1 MKKTLLLSLL
11 LLISLMV
18 QAQNEITIDGKVAN
32 VKDGLVVSL
41 FRTDGRVG
49 STIAQDTIE
58 NGRFHFKVKPEK
70 ELDKLSLFVHSTDF
84 PSMSREVYA
93 SPNAHIQVN
102 GKDNLIYTWE
112 VKSNVKEQKESDR
125 YLYAAKDLWIEYQR
139 IMAEVSGCWG
149 VVDSSTATA
158 EEKSVAKSKIKE
170 LHAKT
175 IEMTLKIHE
184 KEIDMLKR
192 MPVTVIW
199 LNKMYDIS
207 MDFRY
212 IENFPFTKEVKT
224 LYTRMS
230 EEQKQSSL
238 GQLITANLFPLK
250 VVKIGEDMADGDLYD
265 LEGNLHHLSELKGK
279 YLLLDFWSSGCG
291 PCIMALPE
299 MGELQQKYADKLT
312 IVSLSSDTEKT
323 WKAASARHK
332 MTWKNWS
339 DKKQTGGLYAQYGVR
354 GIPHYVLISPE
365 GKMVDTWSGYGKGSL
380 LQKIRPYMHP
390 KPAMSMEKKEGVLL
404 VNYPDYQAN
413 KTNGVLEIKQVECNS
428 NVTVLRFK
436 AYYTPNYWI
445 RIAKEA
451 FLSTS
456 DGKQYKVLKTDGI
469 TLGKEF
475 FMPESGEAEFS
486 LTFEPLPKDTQS
498 FNFQEGVG
506 ENVWA
511 ITGIKLVK

>member
-1 MKKTLLLSLL
+1 MKNTLLTSLFL
-11 LLISLMV
+11 LVGLAM
-18 QAQNEITIDGKVAN
+18 QAQDEIIIDGKVTN
-32 VKDGLVVSL
+32 VKDGLIVSL
-41 FRTDGRVG
+41 FRRDGRVG
-49 STIAQDTIE
+49 STIATDTIE
-58 NGRFHFKVKPEK
+58 NGKFYFNVKPEK

-93 SPNAHIQVN
+93 TPNAYIQVN

-112 VKSNVKEQKESDR
+112 VESNVKEQKESDR

-149 VVDSSTATA
+149 VVDSSTTTA
-158 EEKSVAKSKIKE
+158 EEKSIAKSRIKE
-170 LHAKT
+170 LHSQT

-192 MPVTVIW
+192 MPVTIIW
-199 LNKMYDIS
+199 LNKMYEIS
-207 MDFRY
+207 MNFRY
-212 IENFPFTKEVKT
+212 IENFPSTEEVRA

-291 PCIMALPE
+291 PCIMAIPE
-299 MGELQQKYADKLT
+299 MGELQQKYVDKLT

-332 MTWKNWS
+332 MIWKNWS

-380 LQKIRPYMHP
+380 LQKLRPYMYP
-390 KPAMSMEKKEGVLL
+390 KPVMTMEKKEGVLL

-413 KTNGVLEIKQVECNS
+413 NTNGILEIKQVECNL
-428 NVTVLRFK
+428 NVTTLHFK
-436 AYYTPNYWI
+436 AYYTPNNWI
-445 RIAKEA
+445 RIAEEA
-451 FLSTS
+451 FLTTS
-456 DGKQYKVLKTDGI
+456 DGKQYKVLKADGI

-486 LTFEPLPKDTQS
+486 LTFEVLPKDAQT
-498 FNFQEGVG
+498 FTFQEGNG

-511 ITGIKLVK
+511 ITDIKMVK

>member
-1 MKKTLLLSLL
+1 MKNTLLTSLFL
-11 LLISLMV
+11 LVGLAM
-18 QAQNEITIDGKVAN
+18 QAQDEIIIDGKVTN
-32 VKDGLVVSL
+32 VKDGLIVSL
-41 FRTDGRVG
+41 FRRDGRVG
-49 STIAQDTIE
+49 STIATDTIE
-58 NGRFHFKVKPEK
+58 NGKFYFNVKPEK

-93 SPNAHIQVN
+93 TPNAYIQVN

-112 VKSNVKEQKESDR
+112 VESNVKEQKESDR

-149 VVDSSTATA
+149 VVDSSTTTA
-158 EEKSVAKSKIKE
+158 EEKSIAKSRIKE
-170 LHAKT
+170 LHSQT

-184 KEIDMLKR
+184 KEIDMLKK
-192 MPVTVIW
+192 MPVTIIW
-199 LNKMYDIS
+199 LNKMYEIS
-207 MDFRY
+207 MNFRY
-212 IENFPFTKEVKT
+212 IENFPSTEEVRA

-291 PCIMALPE
+291 PCIMAIPE
-299 MGELQQKYADKLT
+299 MGELQQKYVDKLT

-332 MTWKNWS
+332 MIWKNWS

-380 LQKIRPYMHP
+380 LQKLRPYMYP
-390 KPAMSMEKKEGVLL
+390 KPVMTMEKKEGMLL

-413 KTNGVLEIKQVECNS
+413 NTNGVLEIKQVECNL
-428 NVTVLRFK
+428 NVTTLHFK
-436 AYYTPNYWI
+436 AYYTPNNWI
-445 RIAKEA
+445 RIAEEA
-451 FLSTS
+451 FLTTS
-456 DGKQYKVLKTDGI
+456 DGKQYKVLKADGI

-475 FMPESGEAEFS
+475 FMPESGETEFS
-486 LTFEPLPKDTQS
+486 LTFEALPKDAQT
-498 FNFQEGVG
+498 FTFQEGNG

-511 ITGIKLVK
+511 ITDIKMVK

>member
-1 MKKTLLLSLL
+1 MKNTLLTSLFL
-11 LLISLMV
+11 LVGLAM
-18 QAQNEITIDGKVAN
+18 QAQDEIIIDGKVTN
-32 VKDGLVVSL
+32 VKDGLIVSL
-41 FRTDGRVG
+41 FRRDGRVG
-49 STIAQDTIE
+49 STIAPDTKE
-58 NGRFHFKVKPEK
+58 NGKFYFNVKPEK

-93 SPNAHIQVN
+93 TPNAYIQVN

-112 VKSNVKEQKESDR
+112 VESNVKEQKESDR

-139 IMAEVSGCWG
+139 IMAEVNGCWG
-149 VVDSSTATA
+149 VVDSSTTTA
-158 EEKSVAKSKIKE
+158 EEKSIAKSRIKE
-170 LHAKT
+170 LHSQT

-192 MPVTVIW
+192 MPVTIIW
-199 LNKMYDIS
+199 LNKMYEIS
-207 MDFRY
+207 MNFRY
-212 IENFPFTKEVKT
+212 IENFPSTEEVRA

-291 PCIMALPE
+291 PCIMAIPE
-299 MGELQQKYADKLT
+299 MGELQQKYVDKLT

-332 MTWKNWS
+332 MIWKNWS

-390 KPAMSMEKKEGVLL
+390 KPAMSMEKKDGALL

-413 KTNGVLEIKQVECNS
+413 NTNGVLEIKQVECNL
-428 NVTVLRFK
+428 NVTTLHFK
-436 AYYTPNYWI
+436 AYYTPNNWI
-445 RIAKEA
+445 RIAEEA
-451 FLSTS
+451 FLTTS
-456 DGKQYKVLKTDGI
+456 DGKQYKVLKADGI

-475 FMPESGEAEFS
+475 FMPESGETEFS
-486 LTFEPLPKDTQS
+486 LTFEALPKDADIHS
-498 FNFQEGVG
+498 LSRK
-506 ENVWA
+506 A
-511 ITGIKLVK
+511 MVKMFGRLLISRW

>member
-1 MKKTLLLSLL
+1 MKNTLLTSLFL
-11 LLISLMV
+11 LVGLAM
-18 QAQNEITIDGKVAN
+18 QAQDEIIIDGKVTN
-32 VKDGLVVSL
+32 VKDGLIVSL
-41 FRTDGRVG
+41 FRRDGRVG
-49 STIAQDTIE
+49 STIATDTIE
-58 NGRFHFKVKPEK
+58 NGKFYFNVKPEK

-93 SPNAHIQVN
+93 TPNAYIQVN

-112 VKSNVKEQKESDR
+112 VESNVKEQKESDR

-149 VVDSSTATA
+149 VVDSSTTTA
-158 EEKSVAKSKIKE
+158 EEKSIAKSRIKE
-170 LHAKT
+170 LHSQT

-192 MPVTVIW
+192 MPVTIIW
-199 LNKMYDIS
+199 LNKMYEIS
-207 MDFRY
+207 MNFRY
-212 IENFPFTKEVKT
+212 IENFPSTEEVRA

-291 PCIMALPE
+291 PCIMAIPE
-299 MGELQQKYADKLT
+299 MGELQQKYVDKLT

-332 MTWKNWS
+332 MIWKNWS

-380 LQKIRPYMHP
+380 LQKLRPYMYP
-390 KPAMSMEKKEGVLL
+390 KPVMTMEKKEGVLL

-413 KTNGVLEIKQVECNS
+413 NTNGILEIKQVECNL
-428 NVTVLRFK
+428 NVTTLHFK
-436 AYYTPNYWI
+436 AYYTPNNWI
-445 RIAKEA
+445 RIAEEA

-456 DGKQYKVLKTDGI
+456 DGKQYKVLKADGI

-486 LTFEPLPKDTQS
+486 LTFEVLPKDAQT
-498 FNFQEGVG
+498 FTFQEGNG

-511 ITGIKLVK
+511 ITDIKMVK

>member
-102 GKDNLIYTWE
+102 GKENLIYTWE

-212 IENFPFTKEVKT
+212 IENFPFTKEVKA

-250 VVKIGEDMADGDLYD
+250 VVEIGEDMADGDLYD
-265 LEGNLHHLSELKGK
+265 LEDNLHHLTELKGK

-291 PCIMALPE
+291 PCIMAIPE
-299 MGELQQKYADKLT
+299 MGELQEKYADKLT
-312 IVSLSSDTEKT
+312 VVSLSSDAEKT

-339 DKKQTGGLYAQYGVR
+339 DKKQTAGLYLKYGVN

-365 GKMVDTWSGYGKGSL
+365 GKVVDSWSGYGKGSL
-380 LQKIRPYMHP
+380 LRKLRPYMHP
-390 KPAMSMEKKEGVLL
+390 KPAMSMEKKEGALL
-404 VNYPDYQAN
+404 VNYPDYQTN
-413 KTNGVLEIKQVECNS
+413 KTNGVLEIKQVEC
-428 NVTVLRFK
+428 TPKATILRFK
-436 AYYTPNYWI
+436 AYYTPN
-445 RIAKEA
+445 
-451 FLSTS
+451 
-456 DGKQYKVLKTDGI
+456 
-469 TLGKEF
+469 
-475 FMPESGEAEFS
+475 
-486 LTFEPLPKDTQS
+486 
-498 FNFQEGVG
+498 
-506 ENVWA
+506 
-511 ITGIKLVK
+511 

>member
-1 MKKTLLLSLL
+1 MKNTLLTSLFL
-11 LLISLMV
+11 LVGLAM
-18 QAQNEITIDGKVAN
+18 QAQDEIIIDGKVTN
-32 VKDGLVVSL
+32 VKDGLIVSL
-41 FRTDGRVG
+41 FRRDGRVG
-49 STIAQDTIE
+49 STIATDTIE
-58 NGRFHFKVKPEK
+58 NGKFYFNVKPEK

-93 SPNAHIQVN
+93 TPNAYIQVN

-112 VKSNVKEQKESDR
+112 VESNVKEQKESDR

-149 VVDSSTATA
+149 VVDSSTTTA
-158 EEKSVAKSKIKE
+158 EEKSIAKSRIKE
-170 LHAKT
+170 LHSQT

-192 MPVTVIW
+192 MPVTIIW
-199 LNKMYDIS
+199 LNKMYEIS
-207 MDFRY
+207 MNFRY
-212 IENFPFTKEVKT
+212 IENFPSTEEVRA

-291 PCIMALPE
+291 PCIMAIPE
-299 MGELQQKYADKLT
+299 MGELQEKYVDKLT

-332 MTWKNWS
+332 MIWKNWS

-380 LQKIRPYMHP
+380 LQKLRPYMYP
-390 KPAMSMEKKEGVLL
+390 KPVMTMEKKEGVLL

-413 KTNGVLEIKQVECNS
+413 NTNGILEIKQVECNL
-428 NVTVLRFK
+428 NVTTLHFK
-436 AYYTPNYWI
+436 AYYTPNNWI
-445 RIAKEA
+445 RIAEEA

-456 DGKQYKVLKTDGI
+456 DGKQYKMLKADGI

-486 LTFEPLPKDTQS
+486 LTFEALPKDAQT
-498 FNFQEGVG
+498 FTFQEGNG

-511 ITGIKLVK
+511 ITDIKMVK

>member
-1 MKKTLLLSLL
+1 MKNTLLTSLFL
-11 LLISLMV
+11 LVGLAM
-18 QAQNEITIDGKVAN
+18 QAQDEIIIDGKVTN
-32 VKDGLVVSL
+32 VKDGLIVSL
-41 FRTDGRVG
+41 FRRDGRVG
-49 STIAQDTIE
+49 STIATDTIE
-58 NGRFHFKVKPEK
+58 NGKFYFNVKPEK

-93 SPNAHIQVN
+93 TPNAYIQVN

-112 VKSNVKEQKESDR
+112 VESNVKEQKESDR

-149 VVDSSTATA
+149 VVDSSTTTA
-158 EEKSVAKSKIKE
+158 EEKSIAKSRIKE
-170 LHAKT
+170 LHSQT

-192 MPVTVIW
+192 MPVTIIW
-199 LNKMYDIS
+199 LNKMYEIS
-207 MDFRY
+207 MNFRY
-212 IENFPFTKEVKT
+212 IENFPSTEEVRA

-291 PCIMALPE
+291 PCIMAIPE
-299 MGELQQKYADKLT
+299 MGELQQKYVDKLT

-332 MTWKNWS
+332 MIWKNWS

-380 LQKIRPYMHP
+380 LQKLRPYMYP
-390 KPAMSMEKKEGVLL
+390 KPVMTMEKKEGMLL

-413 KTNGVLEIKQVECNS
+413 NTNGVLEIKQVECNL
-428 NVTVLRFK
+428 NVTTLHFK
-436 AYYTPNYWI
+436 AYYTPNNWI
-445 RIAKEA
+445 RIAEEA
-451 FLSTS
+451 FLTTS
-456 DGKQYKVLKTDGI
+456 DGKQYKVLKADGI

-475 FMPESGEAEFS
+475 FMPECGEAEFS
-486 LTFEPLPKDTQS
+486 LTFETLPKDAQT
-498 FNFQEGVG
+498 FTFQEGNG

-511 ITGIKLVK
+511 ITDIKMVK

>member
-1 MKKTLLLSLL
+1 MKNTLLTSLFL
-11 LLISLMV
+11 LVGLAM
-18 QAQNEITIDGKVAN
+18 QAQDEIIIDGKVTN
-32 VKDGLVVSL
+32 VKDGLIVSL
-41 FRTDGRVG
+41 FRRDGRVG
-49 STIAQDTIE
+49 STIATNTIE
-58 NGRFHFKVKPEK
+58 NGKFYFNVKPEK

-93 SPNAHIQVN
+93 TPNAYIQVN

-112 VKSNVKEQKESDR
+112 VESNVKEQKESDR

-149 VVDSSTATA
+149 VVDSSTTTA
-158 EEKSVAKSKIKE
+158 EEKSIAKSRIKE
-170 LHAKT
+170 LHSQT

-192 MPVTVIW
+192 MPVTIIW
-199 LNKMYDIS
+199 LNKMYEIS
-207 MDFRY
+207 MNFRY
-212 IENFPFTKEVKT
+212 IENFPSTEEVRA

-291 PCIMALPE
+291 PCIMAIPE
-299 MGELQQKYADKLT
+299 MGELQQKYVDKLT

-332 MTWKNWS
+332 MIWKNWS

-380 LQKIRPYMHP
+380 LQKLRPYMYP
-390 KPAMSMEKKEGVLL
+390 KPVMTMEKKEGVLL

-413 KTNGVLEIKQVECNS
+413 NTNGILEIKQVECNL
-428 NVTVLRFK
+428 NVTTLHFK
-436 AYYTPNYWI
+436 AYYTPNNWI
-445 RIAKEA
+445 RIAEEA

-456 DGKQYKVLKTDGI
+456 DGKQYKVLKADGI

-475 FMPESGEAEFS
+475 FMPESGETEFS
-486 LTFEPLPKDTQS
+486 LTFEALPKDAQT
-498 FNFQEGVG
+498 FTFQEGNG
-506 ENVWA
+506 KNVWA
-511 ITGIKLVK
+511 ITDIKMVK

>member
-1 MKKTLLLSLL
+1 MKNTLLTSLFL
-11 LLISLMV
+11 LVGLAM
-18 QAQNEITIDGKVAN
+18 QAQDEIIIDGKVTN
-32 VKDGLVVSL
+32 VKDGLIVSL
-41 FRTDGRVG
+41 FRRDGRVG
-49 STIAQDTIE
+49 STIATDTIE
-58 NGRFHFKVKPEK
+58 NGKFYFNVKPEK

-93 SPNAHIQVN
+93 TPNAYIQVN

-112 VKSNVKEQKESDR
+112 VESNVKEQKESDR

-149 VVDSSTATA
+149 VVDSSTTTA
-158 EEKSVAKSKIKE
+158 EEKSIAKSRIKE
-170 LHAKT
+170 LHSQT

-192 MPVTVIW
+192 MPVTIIW
-199 LNKMYDIS
+199 LNKMYEIS
-207 MDFRY
+207 MNFRY
-212 IENFPFTKEVKT
+212 IENFPSTEEVRA

-291 PCIMALPE
+291 PCIMAIPE
-299 MGELQQKYADKLT
+299 MGELQQKYVDKLT

-332 MTWKNWS
+332 MIWKNWS

-380 LQKIRPYMHP
+380 LQKLRPYMYP
-390 KPAMSMEKKEGVLL
+390 KPVMTMEKKEGVLL

-413 KTNGVLEIKQVECNS
+413 NTNGILEIKQVECNL
-428 NVTVLRFK
+428 NVTTLHFK
-436 AYYTPNYWI
+436 AYYTPNNWI
-445 RIAKEA
+445 RIAEEA
-451 FLSTS
+451 FLTTS
-456 DGKQYKVLKTDGI
+456 DGKQYKVLKADGI

-475 FMPESGEAEFS
+475 FMPESGETEFS
-486 LTFEPLPKDTQS
+486 LTFEALPKDAQT
-498 FNFQEGVG
+498 FTFQEGNG

-511 ITGIKLVK
+511 ITDVKMVK

>member
-1 MKKTLLLSLL
+1 MKNTLLTSLFL
-11 LLISLMV
+11 LVGLAM
-18 QAQNEITIDGKVAN
+18 QAQDEIIIDGKVTN
-32 VKDGLVVSL
+32 VKDGLIVSL
-41 FRTDGRVG
+41 FRRDGRVG
-49 STIAQDTIE
+49 STIATDTIE
-58 NGRFHFKVKPEK
+58 NGKFYFNVKPEK

-93 SPNAHIQVN
+93 TPNAYIQVN

-112 VKSNVKEQKESDR
+112 VESNVKEQKESDR

-139 IMAEVSGCWG
+139 IMAEVNGCWG
-149 VVDSSTATA
+149 VVDSSTTTA
-158 EEKSVAKSKIKE
+158 EEKSIAKSRIKE
-170 LHAKT
+170 LHSQT

-184 KEIDMLKR
+184 KEIDMLKK
-192 MPVTVIW
+192 MPVTIIW
-199 LNKMYDIS
+199 LNKMYEIS
-207 MDFRY
+207 MNFRY
-212 IENFPFTKEVKT
+212 IENFPSTEEVRA

-291 PCIMALPE
+291 PCIMAIPE
-299 MGELQQKYADKLT
+299 MGELQQKYVDKLT

-332 MTWKNWS
+332 MIWKNWS

-380 LQKIRPYMHP
+380 LQKLRPYMYP
-390 KPAMSMEKKEGVLL
+390 KPVMTMEKKEGMLL

-413 KTNGVLEIKQVECNS
+413 NTNGVLEIKQVECNL
-428 NVTVLRFK
+428 NVTTLHFK
-436 AYYTPNYWI
+436 AYYTPNNWI
-445 RIAKEA
+445 RIAEEA
-451 FLSTS
+451 FLTTS
-456 DGKQYKVLKTDGI
+456 DGKQYKVLKADGI

-475 FMPESGEAEFS
+475 FMPESGGTEFS
-486 LTFEPLPKDTQS
+486 LTFEALPKDAQT
-498 FNFQEGVG
+498 FTFQEGNG

-511 ITGIKLVK
+511 ITDIKMVK

>member
-49 STIAQDTIE
+49 STIARDTIE

-93 SPNAHIQVN
+93 TPNTHIQVN

-175 IEMTLKIHE
+175 IEMTLKIHQ

-207 MDFRY
+207 MDFSY
-212 IENFPFTKEVKT
+212 IENFPFTKEVKA

-354 GIPHYVLISPE
+354 GIPHYVLVSPE

-390 KPAMSMEKKEGVLL
+390 KPAMSMEKKDGALL

-413 KTNGVLEIKQVECNS
+413 KTNGVLEIK
-428 NVTVLRFK
+428 
-436 AYYTPNYWI
+436 
-445 RIAKEA
+445 
-451 FLSTS
+451 
-456 DGKQYKVLKTDGI
+456 
-469 TLGKEF
+469 
-475 FMPESGEAEFS
+475 
-486 LTFEPLPKDTQS
+486 
-498 FNFQEGVG
+498 
-506 ENVWA
+506 
-511 ITGIKLVK
+511 

>member
-1 MKKTLLLSLL
+1 MKNTLLTSLFL
-11 LLISLMV
+11 LVGLAM
-18 QAQNEITIDGKVAN
+18 QAQDEIIIDGKVTN
-32 VKDGLVVSL
+32 VKDGLIVSL
-41 FRTDGRVG
+41 FRRDGRVG
-49 STIAQDTIE
+49 STIATDTIE
-58 NGRFHFKVKPEK
+58 NGKFYFNVKPEK

-93 SPNAHIQVN
+93 TPNAYIQVN

-112 VKSNVKEQKESDR
+112 VESNVKEQKESDR

-149 VVDSSTATA
+149 VVDSSTTTA
-158 EEKSVAKSKIKE
+158 EEKSIAKSRIKE
-170 LHAKT
+170 LHSQT

-192 MPVTVIW
+192 MPVTIIW
-199 LNKMYDIS
+199 LNKMYEIS
-207 MDFRY
+207 MNFRY
-212 IENFPFTKEVKT
+212 IENFPSTEEVRA

-291 PCIMALPE
+291 PCIMAIPE
-299 MGELQQKYADKLT
+299 MGELQQKYVDKLT

-332 MTWKNWS
+332 MIWKNWS

-380 LQKIRPYMHP
+380 LQKLRPYMYP
-390 KPAMSMEKKEGVLL
+390 KPVMTMEKKEGGLL

-413 KTNGVLEIKQVECNS
+413 NTNGILEIKQVECNL
-428 NVTVLRFK
+428 NVTTLHFK
-436 AYYTPNYWI
+436 AYYTPNNWI
-445 RIAKEA
+445 RIAEEA

-456 DGKQYKVLKTDGI
+456 DGKQYKMLKADGI

-486 LTFEPLPKDTQS
+486 LTFEALPKDAQT
-498 FNFQEGVG
+498 FTFQEGNG
-506 ENVWA
+506 ENVCA
-511 ITGIKLVK
+511 ITDIKMVK

>member
-1 MKKTLLLSLL
+1 MKNTLLTSLFL
-11 LLISLMV
+11 LVGLAI
-18 QAQNEITIDGKVAN
+18 QAQDEIIIDGKVTN
-32 VKDGLVVSL
+32 VKDGLIVSL
-41 FRTDGRVG
+41 FRRDGRVG
-49 STIAQDTIE
+49 STIATDTIE
-58 NGRFHFKVKPEK
+58 NGKFYFNVKPEK

-93 SPNAHIQVN
+93 TPNAYIQVN

-112 VKSNVKEQKESDR
+112 VESNVKEQKESDR

-149 VVDSSTATA
+149 VVDSSTTTA
-158 EEKSVAKSKIKE
+158 EEKSIAKSRIKE
-170 LHAKT
+170 LHSQT

-192 MPVTVIW
+192 MPVTIIW
-199 LNKMYDIS
+199 LNKMYEIS
-207 MDFRY
+207 MNFRY
-212 IENFPFTKEVKT
+212 IENFPSTEEVRA

-291 PCIMALPE
+291 PCIMAIPE
-299 MGELQQKYADKLT
+299 MGELQQKYVDKLT

-332 MTWKNWS
+332 MIWKNWS

-380 LQKIRPYMHP
+380 LQKLRPYMYP
-390 KPAMSMEKKEGVLL
+390 KPVMTMEKKEGVLL

-413 KTNGVLEIKQVECNS
+413 NTNGILEIKQVECNL
-428 NVTVLRFK
+428 NVTTLHFK
-436 AYYTPNYWI
+436 AYYTPNNWI
-445 RIAKEA
+445 RIAEEA
-451 FLSTS
+451 FLTTS
-456 DGKQYKVLKTDGI
+456 DGKQYKVLKADGI

-486 LTFEPLPKDTQS
+486 LTFEVLPKDAQT
-498 FNFQEGVG
+498 FTFQEGNG

-511 ITGIKLVK
+511 ITDIKMVK

>member
-1 MKKTLLLSLL
+1 MKNTLLTSLFL
-11 LLISLMV
+11 LVGLAM
-18 QAQNEITIDGKVAN
+18 QAQDEIIIDGKVTN
-32 VKDGLVVSL
+32 VKDGLIVSL
-41 FRTDGRVG
+41 FRRDGRVG
-49 STIAQDTIE
+49 STIATDTIE
-58 NGRFHFKVKPEK
+58 NGKFYFNVKPEK

-93 SPNAHIQVN
+93 TPNAYIQVN

-112 VKSNVKEQKESDR
+112 VESNVKEQKESDR

-149 VVDSSTATA
+149 VVDSSTTTA
-158 EEKSVAKSKIKE
+158 EEKSIAKSRIKE
-170 LHAKT
+170 LHSQT

-184 KEIDMLKR
+184 KEIDMLKK
-192 MPVTVIW
+192 MPVTIIW
-199 LNKMYDIS
+199 LNKMYEIS
-207 MDFRY
+207 MNFRY
-212 IENFPFTKEVKT
+212 IENFPSTEEVRA

-291 PCIMALPE
+291 PCIMAIPE
-299 MGELQQKYADKLT
+299 MGELQQKYVDKLT

-332 MTWKNWS
+332 MIWKNWS

-380 LQKIRPYMHP
+380 LQKLRPYMYP
-390 KPAMSMEKKEGVLL
+390 KPVMTMEKKEGMLL

-413 KTNGVLEIKQVECNS
+413 NTNGVLEIKQVECNL
-428 NVTVLRFK
+428 NVTTLHFK
-436 AYYTPNYWI
+436 AYYTPNNWI
-445 RIAKEA
+445 RIAEEA
-451 FLSTS
+451 FLTTS
-456 DGKQYKVLKTDGI
+456 DGKQYKVLKADGI

-475 FMPESGEAEFS
+475 FMPESGETEFS
-486 LTFEPLPKDTQS
+486 LTFEVLPKDAQT
-498 FNFQEGVG
+498 FTFQEGNG

-511 ITGIKLVK
+511 ITDIKMVK

>member
-1 MKKTLLLSLL
+1 MKNTLLTSLFL
-11 LLISLMV
+11 LVGLAI
-18 QAQNEITIDGKVAN
+18 QAQDEIIIDGKVTN
-32 VKDGLVVSL
+32 VKDGLIVSL
-41 FRTDGRVG
+41 FRRDGRVG
-49 STIAQDTIE
+49 STIATDTIE
-58 NGRFHFKVKPEK
+58 NGKFYFNVKPEK

-93 SPNAHIQVN
+93 TPNAYIQVN

-112 VKSNVKEQKESDR
+112 VESNVKEQKESDR

-149 VVDSSTATA
+149 VVDSSTTTA
-158 EEKSVAKSKIKE
+158 EEKSIAKSRIKE
-170 LHAKT
+170 LHSQT

-192 MPVTVIW
+192 MPVTIIW
-199 LNKMYDIS
+199 LNKMYEIS
-207 MDFRY
+207 MNFRY
-212 IENFPFTKEVKT
+212 IENFPSTEEVRA

-291 PCIMALPE
+291 PCIMAIPE
-299 MGELQQKYADKLT
+299 MGELQQKYVDKLT

-332 MTWKNWS
+332 MIWKNWS

-380 LQKIRPYMHP
+380 LQKLRPYMYP
-390 KPAMSMEKKEGVLL
+390 KPVMTMEKKEGVLL

-413 KTNGVLEIKQVECNS
+413 NTNGILEIKQVECNL
-428 NVTVLRFK
+428 NVTTLHFK
-436 AYYTPNYWI
+436 AYYTPNNWI
-445 RIAKEA
+445 RIAEEA

-456 DGKQYKVLKTDGI
+456 DGKQYKVLKADGI

-475 FMPESGEAEFS
+475 FMPESGETEFS
-486 LTFEPLPKDTQS
+486 LTFEALPKDAQT
-498 FNFQEGVG
+498 FTFQEGNG
-506 ENVWA
+506 KNVWA
-511 ITGIKLVK
+511 ITDIKMVK

>member
-1 MKKTLLLSLL
+1 MKNTLLTSLFL
-11 LLISLMV
+11 LVGLAM
-18 QAQNEITIDGKVAN
+18 QAQDEIIIDGKVTN
-32 VKDGLVVSL
+32 VKDGLIVSL
-41 FRTDGRVG
+41 FRRDGRVG
-49 STIAQDTIE
+49 SMIATDTIE
-58 NGRFHFKVKPEK
+58 NGKFYFNVKPEK

-93 SPNAHIQVN
+93 TPNAYIQVN

-112 VKSNVKEQKESDR
+112 VESNVKEQKESDR

-149 VVDSSTATA
+149 VVDSSTTTA
-158 EEKSVAKSKIKE
+158 EEKSIAKSRIKE
-170 LHAKT
+170 LHSQT

-192 MPVTVIW
+192 MPVTIIW
-199 LNKMYDIS
+199 LNKMYEIS
-207 MDFRY
+207 MNFRY
-212 IENFPFTKEVKT
+212 IENFPSTEEVRA

-291 PCIMALPE
+291 PCIMAIPE
-299 MGELQQKYADKLT
+299 MGELQQKYVDRLT
-312 IVSLSSDTEKT
+312 VVSLSSDTEKT

-332 MTWKNWS
+332 MIWKNWS
-339 DKKQTGGLYAQYGVR
+339 DKKQIGGLYAQYGVR

-380 LQKIRPYMHP
+380 LQKLRPYMYP
-390 KPAMSMEKKEGVLL
+390 KPVMTMEKKEGMLL

-413 KTNGVLEIKQVECNS
+413 NTNGVLEIKQVECNL
-428 NVTVLRFK
+428 NVTTLHFK
-436 AYYTPNYWI
+436 AYYTPNNWI
-445 RIAKEA
+445 RIAEEA
-451 FLSTS
+451 FLTTS
-456 DGKQYKVLKTDGI
+456 DGKQYKVLKADGI

-486 LTFEPLPKDTQS
+486 LTFEALPKDAQT
-498 FNFQEGVG
+498 FTFQEGNG

-511 ITGIKLVK
+511 ITDIKMVK

>member
-1 MKKTLLLSLL
+1 MKNTLLTSLFL
-11 LLISLMV
+11 LVGLAM
-18 QAQNEITIDGKVAN
+18 QAQDEIIIDGKVTN
-32 VKDGLVVSL
+32 VKDGLIVSL
-41 FRTDGRVG
+41 FRRDGRVG
-49 STIAQDTIE
+49 STIATDTIE
-58 NGRFHFKVKPEK
+58 NGKFYFNVKPEK

-93 SPNAHIQVN
+93 TPNAYIQVN

-112 VKSNVKEQKESDR
+112 VESNVKEQKESDR

-149 VVDSSTATA
+149 VVDSSTTTA
-158 EEKSVAKSKIKE
+158 EEKSIAKSRVKE
-170 LHAKT
+170 LHSQT

-192 MPVTVIW
+192 MPVTIIW
-199 LNKMYDIS
+199 LNKMYEIS
-207 MDFRY
+207 MNFRY
-212 IENFPFTKEVKT
+212 IENFPSTEEVRA

-265 LEGNLHHLSELKGK
+265 LEGNLHHLLELKGK

-291 PCIMALPE
+291 PCIMAIPE

-332 MTWKNWS
+332 MIWKNWS

-380 LQKIRPYMHP
+380 LQKLRPYMYP
-390 KPAMSMEKKEGVLL
+390 KPVMTMEKKEGVLL

-413 KTNGVLEIKQVECNS
+413 NTNGILEIKQVECNL
-428 NVTVLRFK
+428 NVTTLHFK
-436 AYYTPNYWI
+436 AYYTPNNWI
-445 RIAKEA
+445 RIAEEA

-456 DGKQYKVLKTDGI
+456 DGKQYKVLKADGI

-486 LTFEPLPKDTQS
+486 LTFEALPKDAQT
-498 FNFQEGVG
+498 FTFQEGNG

-511 ITGIKLVK
+511 ITDIKMVK

>member
-1 MKKTLLLSLL
+1 MKKTLLLSLFL
-11 LLISLMV
+11 LVGIAT

-41 FRTDGRVG
+41 FRRDGRVG

-58 NGRFHFKVKPEK
+58 NGRFDFKVKPEK
-70 ELDKLSLFVHSTDF
+70 DLDKLSLFVHSTDF

-199 LNKMYDIS
+199 MNKMYDIS
-207 MDFRY
+207 MDFSY
-212 IENFPFTKEVKT
+212 IENFPFTKEVKA

-238 GQLITANLFPLK
+238 GQLITANLFHLK
-250 VVKIGEDMADGDLYD
+250 VVEIGEDMADGDLYD

-291 PCIMALPE
+291 PCIMAIPE
-299 MGELQQKYADKLT
+299 MGELQEKYADKLAV
-312 IVSLSSDTEKT
+312 VSLSSDTEKI
-323 WKAASARHK
+323 WRAASARHK

-339 DKKQTGGLYAQYGVR
+339 DKKQTGGLYAKYGVN

-380 LQKIRPYMHP
+380 LRKLRPYMHP
-390 KPAMSMEKKEGVLL
+390 KPVMSMEKKEGVLL

-413 KTNGVLEIKQVECNS
+413 NTNGVLEIKQVEHTPNA
-428 NVTVLRFK
+428 TILHFK

-469 TLGKEF
+469 TLDKEF

-486 LTFEPLPKDTQS
+486 LTFEPLPKDAQT
-498 FNFQEGVG
+498 FTFQEGNG
-506 ENVWA
+506 ENVWT

>member
-1 MKKTLLLSLL
+1 MKNTLLTSLFL
-11 LLISLMV
+11 LVGLAM
-18 QAQNEITIDGKVAN
+18 QAQDEIIIDGKVTN
-32 VKDGLVVSL
+32 VKDGLIVSL
-41 FRTDGRVG
+41 FRRDGRVG
-49 STIAQDTIE
+49 STIATDTIE
-58 NGRFHFKVKPEK
+58 NGKFYFNVKPEK

-93 SPNAHIQVN
+93 TPNAYIQVN

-112 VKSNVKEQKESDR
+112 VESNVKEQKESDR

-149 VVDSSTATA
+149 VVDSSTTTA
-158 EEKSVAKSKIKE
+158 EEKSIAKSRIKE
-170 LHAKT
+170 LHSQT

-192 MPVTVIW
+192 MPVTIIW
-199 LNKMYDIS
+199 LNKMYEIS
-207 MDFRY
+207 MNFRY
-212 IENFPFTKEVKT
+212 IENFPYTEEVRA

-238 GQLITANLFPLK
+238 GQLITENLFPLK

-291 PCIMALPE
+291 PCIMAIPE
-299 MGELQQKYADKLT
+299 MGELQQKYVDKLT

-332 MTWKNWS
+332 MIWKNWS

-380 LQKIRPYMHP
+380 LQKLRPYMYP
-390 KPAMSMEKKEGVLL
+390 KPVMTMEKKEGVLL

-413 KTNGVLEIKQVECNS
+413 NTNGILEIKQVECNL
-428 NVTVLRFK
+428 NVTTLHFK
-436 AYYTPNYWI
+436 AYYTPNNWI
-445 RIAKEA
+445 RIAEEA

-456 DGKQYKVLKTDGI
+456 DGKQYKVLKADGI

-486 LTFEPLPKDTQS
+486 LTFEALPKDAQT
-498 FNFQEGVG
+498 FTFQEGNG

-511 ITGIKLVK
+511 ITDIKMVK

>member
-1 MKKTLLLSLL
+1 MKNTLLTSLFL
-11 LLISLMV
+11 LVGLAM
-18 QAQNEITIDGKVAN
+18 QAQDEIIIDGKVTN
-32 VKDGLVVSL
+32 VKDGLIVSL
-41 FRTDGRVG
+41 FRRDGRVG
-49 STIAQDTIE
+49 STIATDTIE
-58 NGRFHFKVKPEK
+58 NGKFYFNVKPEK

-93 SPNAHIQVN
+93 TPNAYIQVN

-112 VKSNVKEQKESDR
+112 VESNVKEQKESDR

-139 IMAEVSGCWG
+139 IMAEVNGCWG
-149 VVDSSTATA
+149 VVDSSTTTA
-158 EEKSVAKSKIKE
+158 EEKSIAKSRIKE
-170 LHAKT
+170 LHSQT

-184 KEIDMLKR
+184 KEIDMLKK
-192 MPVTVIW
+192 MPVTIIW
-199 LNKMYDIS
+199 LNKMYEIS
-207 MDFRY
+207 MNFRY
-212 IENFPFTKEVKT
+212 IENFPSTEEVRA

-291 PCIMALPE
+291 PCIMAIPE
-299 MGELQQKYADKLT
+299 MGELQQKYVDKLT

-332 MTWKNWS
+332 MIWKNWS

-365 GKMVDTWSGYGKGSL
+365 RKMVDTWSGYGKGSL
-380 LQKIRPYMHP
+380 LQKLRPYMYP
-390 KPAMSMEKKEGVLL
+390 KPVMTMEKKEGMLL

-413 KTNGVLEIKQVECNS
+413 NTNGVLEIKQVECNL
-428 NVTVLRFK
+428 NVTTLHFK
-436 AYYTPNYWI
+436 AYYTPNNWI
-445 RIAKEA
+445 RIAEEA
-451 FLSTS
+451 FLTTS
-456 DGKQYKVLKTDGI
+456 DGKQYKVLKADGI

-475 FMPESGEAEFS
+475 FMPESGETEFS
-486 LTFEPLPKDTQS
+486 LTFEALPKDAQT
-498 FNFQEGVG
+498 FTFQEGNG

-511 ITGIKLVK
+511 ITDIKMVK

>member
-1 MKKTLLLSLL
+1 MKNTLLTSLFL
-11 LLISLMV
+11 LVGLAI
-18 QAQNEITIDGKVAN
+18 QAQDEIIIDGKVTN
-32 VKDGLVVSL
+32 VKDGLIVSL
-41 FRTDGRVG
+41 FRRDGRVG
-49 STIAQDTIE
+49 STIATDTIE
-58 NGRFHFKVKPEK
+58 NGKFYFNVKPEK

-93 SPNAHIQVN
+93 TPNAYIQVN

-112 VKSNVKEQKESDR
+112 VESNVKEQKESDR

-149 VVDSSTATA
+149 VVDSSTTTA
-158 EEKSVAKSKIKE
+158 EEKSIAKSRIKE
-170 LHAKT
+170 LHSQT

-192 MPVTVIW
+192 MPVTIIW
-199 LNKMYDIS
+199 LNKMYEIS
-207 MDFRY
+207 MNFRY
-212 IENFPFTKEVKT
+212 IENFPSTEEVRA

-291 PCIMALPE
+291 PCIMAIPE
-299 MGELQQKYADKLT
+299 MGELQQKYVDKLT

-332 MTWKNWS
+332 MIWKNWS

-380 LQKIRPYMHP
+380 LQKLRPYMYP
-390 KPAMSMEKKEGVLL
+390 KPVMTMEKKEGVLL

-413 KTNGVLEIKQVECNS
+413 NTNGILEIKQVECNL
-428 NVTVLRFK
+428 NVTTLHFK
-436 AYYTPNYWI
+436 AYYTPNNWI
-445 RIAKEA
+445 RIAEEA

-456 DGKQYKVLKTDGI
+456 DGKQYKVLKADGI

-486 LTFEPLPKDTQS
+486 LTFEVLPKDAQT
-498 FNFQEGVG
+498 FTFQEGNG

-511 ITGIKLVK
+511 ITDIKMVK

>member
-1 MKKTLLLSLL
+1 MKKTLLLSLFL
-11 LLISLMV
+11 LVGIAT
-18 QAQNEITIDGKVAN
+18 QAQNEIIIDGKVTN
-32 VKDGLVVSL
+32 VKDGYVVRL
-41 FRTDGRVG
+41 FRSDGRVG
-49 STIAQDTIE
+49 TTIGTDTIE
-58 NGRFHFKVKPEK
+58 GGKFYFKVKPES
-70 ELDKLSLFVHSTDF
+70 ELERLDLFVASSDF
-84 PSMSREVYA
+84 PSMSREIFATPKSY
-93 SPNAHIQVN
+93 IQVN
-102 GKDNLIYTWE
+102 GNGNYIFTWP
-112 VKSNVKEQKESDR
+112 VKSEVKEQKEYDD
-125 YLYAAKDLWIEYQR
+125 YLSVAKDLWEQLQQLQ
-139 IMAEVSGCWG
+139 AEVSACWG
-149 VVDSSTATA
+149 IVDSSTASSDEKKSA
-158 EEKSVAKSKIKE
+158 KDKIRSLHQQSEEIQLAIN
-170 LHAKT
+170 
-175 IEMTLKIHE
+175 E
-184 KEIDMLKR
+184 KEISLMKERPVSMIWMDKLHGLSYGVRYKQAYPFKEEALALYERMTEADKATDMGK
-192 MPVTVIW
+192 
-199 LNKMYDIS
+199 
-207 MDFRY
+207 
-212 IENFPFTKEVKT
+212 
-224 LYTRMS
+224 
-230 EEQKQSSL
+230 
-238 GQLITANLFPLK
+238 LITANLFPPVTVK
-250 VVKIGEDMADGDLYD
+250 VGDDMADGDLYD

-291 PCIMALPE
+291 PCIMAIPE

-312 IVSLSSDTEKT
+312 VVSLSSDAEKT
-323 WKAASARHK
+323 WKAASVRHK

-339 DKKQTGGLYAQYGVR
+339 DKKKTAGLYLKYGVN

-365 GKMVDTWSGYGKGSL
+365 GKVVDSWSGYGKGSL

-390 KPAMSMEKKEGVLL
+390 KPAMSMEKKDGVLL

-413 KTNGVLEIKQVECNS
+413 NTNGVLEIKQVECTS
-428 NVTVLRFK
+428 KATILRFK

-451 FLSTS
+451 SLSTP

>member
-1 MKKTLLLSLL
+1 MKNTLLTSLFL
-11 LLISLMV
+11 LVGLAM
-18 QAQNEITIDGKVAN
+18 QAQDEIIIDGKVTN
-32 VKDGLVVSL
+32 VKDGLIVSL
-41 FRTDGRVG
+41 FRRDGRVG
-49 STIAQDTIE
+49 STIATDTIE
-58 NGRFHFKVKPEK
+58 NGKFYFNVKPEK

-93 SPNAHIQVN
+93 TPNAYIQVN

-112 VKSNVKEQKESDR
+112 VESNVKEQKESDR

-149 VVDSSTATA
+149 VVDSSTTTA
-158 EEKSVAKSKIKE
+158 EEKSIAKSRIKE
-170 LHAKT
+170 LHSQT

-192 MPVTVIW
+192 MPVTIIW
-199 LNKMYDIS
+199 LNKMYEIS
-207 MDFRY
+207 MNFRY
-212 IENFPFTKEVKT
+212 IENFPSTEEVRA

-265 LEGNLHHLSELKGK
+265 LEGNLHHLLELKGK

-291 PCIMALPE
+291 PCIMAIPE
-299 MGELQQKYADKLT
+299 MGELQQKYVDKLT

-332 MTWKNWS
+332 MIWKNWS

-380 LQKIRPYMHP
+380 LQKLRPYMYP
-390 KPAMSMEKKEGVLL
+390 KPVMTMEKKEGVLL

-413 KTNGVLEIKQVECNS
+413 NTNGILEIKQVECNL
-428 NVTVLRFK
+428 NVTTLHFK
-436 AYYTPNYWI
+436 AYYTPNNWI
-445 RIAKEA
+445 RIAEEA

-456 DGKQYKVLKTDGI
+456 DGKQYKVLKADGI

-486 LTFEPLPKDTQS
+486 LTFEALPKDAQT
-498 FNFQEGVG
+498 FTFQEGNG

-511 ITGIKLVK
+511 ITDIKMVK

>member
-1 MKKTLLLSLL
+1 MKNTLLTSLFL
-11 LLISLMV
+11 LVGLTM
-18 QAQNEITIDGKVAN
+18 QAQDEIIIDGKVTN
-32 VKDGLVVSL
+32 VKDGLIVSL
-41 FRTDGRVG
+41 FRRDGRVG
-49 STIAQDTIE
+49 STIATDTIE
-58 NGRFHFKVKPEK
+58 NGKFYFNVKPEK

-93 SPNAHIQVN
+93 TPNAYIQVN

-112 VKSNVKEQKESDR
+112 VESNVKEQKESDR

-149 VVDSSTATA
+149 VVDSSTTTA
-158 EEKSVAKSKIKE
+158 EEKSIAKSRIKE
-170 LHAKT
+170 LHSQT

-192 MPVTVIW
+192 MPVTIIW
-199 LNKMYDIS
+199 LNKMYEIS
-207 MDFRY
+207 MNFRY
-212 IENFPFTKEVKT
+212 IENFPSTEEVRA

-291 PCIMALPE
+291 PCIMAIPE
-299 MGELQQKYADKLT
+299 MGELQQKYVDKLT

-332 MTWKNWS
+332 MIWKNWS

-380 LQKIRPYMHP
+380 LQKLRPYMYP
-390 KPAMSMEKKEGVLL
+390 KPVMTMEKKEGVLL

-413 KTNGVLEIKQVECNS
+413 NTNGILEIKQVECNL
-428 NVTVLRFK
+428 NVTTLHFK
-436 AYYTPNYWI
+436 AYYTPNNWI
-445 RIAKEA
+445 RIAEEA

-456 DGKQYKVLKTDGI
+456 DGKQYKMLKADGI

-475 FMPESGEAEFS
+475 FMPESGETEFS
-486 LTFEPLPKDTQS
+486 LTFEALPNDAQT
-498 FNFQEGVG
+498 FTFQEGNG

-511 ITGIKLVK
+511 ITDIKMVK

>member
-1 MKKTLLLSLL
+1 MKNTLLTSLFL
-11 LLISLMV
+11 LVGLAM
-18 QAQNEITIDGKVAN
+18 QAQDEIIIDGKVTN
-32 VKDGLVVSL
+32 VKDGLIVSL
-41 FRTDGRVG
+41 FRRDGRVG
-49 STIAQDTIE
+49 STIATDTIE
-58 NGRFHFKVKPEK
+58 NGKFYFNVKPEK

-93 SPNAHIQVN
+93 TPNAYIQVN

-112 VKSNVKEQKESDR
+112 VESNVKEQKESDR

-149 VVDSSTATA
+149 VVDSSTTTA
-158 EEKSVAKSKIKE
+158 EEKSIAKSRIKE
-170 LHAKT
+170 LHSQT

-192 MPVTVIW
+192 MPVTIIW
-199 LNKMYDIS
+199 LNKMYEIS
-207 MDFRY
+207 MNFRY
-212 IENFPFTKEVKT
+212 IENFPYTEEVRA

-291 PCIMALPE
+291 PCIMAIPE
-299 MGELQQKYADKLT
+299 MGELQQKYVDKLT

-332 MTWKNWS
+332 MIWKNWS

-380 LQKIRPYMHP
+380 LQKLRPYMYP
-390 KPAMSMEKKEGVLL
+390 KPVMTMEKKEGVLL

-413 KTNGVLEIKQVECNS
+413 NTNGILEIKQVECNL
-428 NVTVLRFK
+428 NVTTLHFK
-436 AYYTPNYWI
+436 AYYTPNNWI
-445 RIAKEA
+445 RIAEEA

-456 DGKQYKVLKTDGI
+456 DGKQYKVLKADGI

-486 LTFEPLPKDTQS
+486 LTFEALPKDAQT
-498 FNFQEGVG
+498 FTFQEGNG

-511 ITGIKLVK
+511 ITDIKMVK

>member
-1 MKKTLLLSLL
+1 MKNTLLTSLFL
-11 LLISLMV
+11 LVGLAM
-18 QAQNEITIDGKVAN
+18 QAQDEIIIDGKVTN
-32 VKDGLVVSL
+32 VKDGLIVSL
-41 FRTDGRVG
+41 FRRDGRVG
-49 STIAQDTIE
+49 STIATDTIE
-58 NGRFHFKVKPEK
+58 NGKFYFNVKPEK

-93 SPNAHIQVN
+93 TPNAYIQVN

-112 VKSNVKEQKESDR
+112 VESNVKEQKESDR

-139 IMAEVSGCWG
+139 IMAEVNGCWG
-149 VVDSSTATA
+149 VVDSSTTTA
-158 EEKSVAKSKIKE
+158 EEKSIAKSRIKE
-170 LHAKT
+170 LHSQT

-192 MPVTVIW
+192 MPVTIIW
-199 LNKMYDIS
+199 LNKMYEIS
-207 MDFRY
+207 MNFRY
-212 IENFPFTKEVKT
+212 IENFPSTEEVRA

-291 PCIMALPE
+291 PCIMAIPE
-299 MGELQQKYADKLT
+299 MGELQQKYVDKLT

-332 MTWKNWS
+332 MIWKNWS

-380 LQKIRPYMHP
+380 LQKLRPYMYP
-390 KPAMSMEKKEGVLL
+390 KPVMTMEKKEGMLL

-413 KTNGVLEIKQVECNS
+413 NTNGVLEIKQVECNL
-428 NVTVLRFK
+428 NVTTLHFK
-436 AYYTPNYWI
+436 AYYTPNNWI
-445 RIAKEA
+445 RIAEEA
-451 FLSTS
+451 FLTTS
-456 DGKQYKVLKTDGI
+456 DGKQYKVLKADGI

-475 FMPESGEAEFS
+475 FMPESGETEFS
-486 LTFEPLPKDTQS
+486 LTFEALPKDAQIFT
-498 FNFQEGVG
+498 FQEGNG

-511 ITGIKLVK
+511 ITDIKMVK

>member
-1 MKKTLLLSLL
+1 MKNTLLTSLFL
-11 LLISLMV
+11 LVGLAM
-18 QAQNEITIDGKVAN
+18 QAQDEIIIDGKVTN
-32 VKDGLVVSL
+32 VKDGLIVSL
-41 FRTDGRVG
+41 FRRDGRVG
-49 STIAQDTIE
+49 STIATDTIE
-58 NGRFHFKVKPEK
+58 NGKFYFNVKPEK

-93 SPNAHIQVN
+93 TPNAYIQVN

-112 VKSNVKEQKESDR
+112 VESNVKEQKESDR

-139 IMAEVSGCWG
+139 IMAEVNGCWG
-149 VVDSSTATA
+149 VVDSSTTTA
-158 EEKSVAKSKIKE
+158 EEKSIAKSRIKE
-170 LHAKT
+170 LHSQT

-192 MPVTVIW
+192 MPVTIIW
-199 LNKMYDIS
+199 LNKMYEIS
-207 MDFRY
+207 MNFRY
-212 IENFPFTKEVKT
+212 IENFPSTEEVRA

-291 PCIMALPE
+291 PCIMAIPE
-299 MGELQQKYADKLT
+299 MGELQQKYVDKLT

-332 MTWKNWS
+332 MIWKNWS

-380 LQKIRPYMHP
+380 LQKLRPYMYP
-390 KPAMSMEKKEGVLL
+390 KPVMTMEKKEGMLL

-413 KTNGVLEIKQVECNS
+413 NTNGVLEIKQVECNL
-428 NVTVLRFK
+428 NVTTLHFK
-436 AYYTPNYWI
+436 AYYTPNNWI
-445 RIAKEA
+445 RIAEEA
-451 FLSTS
+451 FLTTS
-456 DGKQYKVLKTDGI
+456 DGKQYKVLKADGI

-475 FMPESGEAEFS
+475 FMPESGETEFS
-486 LTFEPLPKDTQS
+486 LTFEALPKDAQT
-498 FNFQEGVG
+498 FTFQGGNG

-511 ITGIKLVK
+511 ITDIKMVK

>member
-1 MKKTLLLSLL
+1 MKNTLLTSLFL
-11 LLISLMV
+11 LVGLAM
-18 QAQNEITIDGKVAN
+18 QAQDEIIIDGKVTN
-32 VKDGLVVSL
+32 VKDGLIVSL
-41 FRTDGRVG
+41 FRRDGRVG
-49 STIAQDTIE
+49 STIATDTIE
-58 NGRFHFKVKPEK
+58 NGKFYFNVKPEK

-93 SPNAHIQVN
+93 TPNAYIQVN

-112 VKSNVKEQKESDR
+112 VESNVKEQKESDR

-149 VVDSSTATA
+149 VVDSSTTTA
-158 EEKSVAKSKIKE
+158 EEKSIAKSRIKE
-170 LHAKT
+170 LHSQT

-192 MPVTVIW
+192 MPVTIIW
-199 LNKMYDIS
+199 LNKMYEIS
-207 MDFRY
+207 MNFRY
-212 IENFPFTKEVKT
+212 IENFPSTEEVRA

-291 PCIMALPE
+291 PCIMAIPE
-299 MGELQQKYADKLT
+299 MGELQQKYVDKLT

-332 MTWKNWS
+332 MIWKNWS

-380 LQKIRPYMHP
+380 LQKLRPYMYP
-390 KPAMSMEKKEGVLL
+390 KPVMTMEKKEGVLL

-413 KTNGVLEIKQVECNS
+413 NTNGILEIKQVECNL
-428 NVTVLRFK
+428 NVTTLHFK
-436 AYYTPNYWI
+436 AYYTPNNWI
-445 RIAKEA
+445 RIAEEA

-456 DGKQYKVLKTDGI
+456 DGKQYKMLKADGI

-475 FMPESGEAEFS
+475 FMPESGETEFS
-486 LTFEPLPKDTQS
+486 LTFEALPKDAQT
-498 FNFQEGVG
+498 FTFQEGNG

-511 ITGIKLVK
+511 ITDIKMVK

>member
-1 MKKTLLLSLL
+1 MKNTLLTSLFL
-11 LLISLMV
+11 LVGLAM
-18 QAQNEITIDGKVAN
+18 QAQDEIIIDGKVTN
-32 VKDGLVVSL
+32 VKDGLIVSL
-41 FRTDGRVG
+41 FRRDGRVG
-49 STIAQDTIE
+49 STIATDTIE
-58 NGRFHFKVKPEK
+58 NGKFYFNVKPEK

-93 SPNAHIQVN
+93 TPNAYIQVN

-112 VKSNVKEQKESDR
+112 VESNVKEQKESDR

-149 VVDSSTATA
+149 VVDSSTTTA
-158 EEKSVAKSKIKE
+158 EEKSIAKSRIKE
-170 LHAKT
+170 LHSQT

-192 MPVTVIW
+192 MPVTIIW
-199 LNKMYDIS
+199 LNKMYEIS
-207 MDFRY
+207 MNFRY
-212 IENFPFTKEVKT
+212 IENFPSTEEVRA

-291 PCIMALPE
+291 PCIMAIPE
-299 MGELQQKYADKLT
+299 MGELQQKYVDKLT

-332 MTWKNWS
+332 MIWKNWS

-380 LQKIRPYMHP
+380 LQKLRPYMYP
-390 KPAMSMEKKEGVLL
+390 KPVMTMEKKEGVLL

-413 KTNGVLEIKQVECNS
+413 NTNGILEIKQVECNL
-428 NVTVLRFK
+428 NVTTLHFK
-436 AYYTPNYWI
+436 AYYTPNNWI
-445 RIAKEA
+445 RIAEEA

-456 DGKQYKVLKTDGI
+456 DGKQYKMLKADGI

-475 FMPESGEAEFS
+475 FMPESGETEFS
-486 LTFEPLPKDTQS
+486 LTFEALPNDAQT
-498 FNFQEGVG
+498 FTFQEGNG

-511 ITGIKLVK
+511 ITDIKMVK

>member
-1 MKKTLLLSLL
+1 MKKTLLLILFLL
-11 LLISLMV
+11 VGIAT
-18 QAQNEITIDGKVAN
+18 QAQNEIIIDGNLTN
-32 VKDGLVVSL
+32 VKDGLVVTL

-93 SPNAHIQVN
+93 TPNTHIQVN

-212 IENFPFTKEVKT
+212 IENFPFTKEVKA

-250 VVKIGEDMADGDLYD
+250 VVEIGEDMADGDLYD

-299 MGELQQKYADKLT
+299 MGELQQKYADELT
-312 IVSLSSDTEKT
+312 VVSLSSDTEKT

-380 LQKIRPYMHP
+380 LSKLRPFMNP
-390 KPAMSMEKKEGVLL
+390 KPAMSVEKKEGILW
-404 VNYPDYQAN
+404 VNYPDYQVN
-413 KTNGVLEIKQVECNS
+413 KTNGVLEIKQVES
-428 NVTVLRFK
+428 TSKATILRFK

-451 FLSTS
+451 SLSTP

-486 LTFEPLPKDTQS
+486 LTFEPLPKDART
-498 FNFQEGVG
+498 FTFQEGVG
-506 ENVWA
+506 ENVWK
-511 ITGIKLVK
+511 IIGIKLVK

>member
-1 MKKTLLLSLL
+1 MKNTLLTSLFL
-11 LLISLMV
+11 LVGLAM
-18 QAQNEITIDGKVAN
+18 QAQDEIIIDGKVTN
-32 VKDGLVVSL
+32 VKDGLIVSL
-41 FRTDGRVG
+41 FRRDGRVG
-49 STIAQDTIE
+49 STIATDTIE
-58 NGRFHFKVKPEK
+58 NGKFYFNVKPEK

-93 SPNAHIQVN
+93 TPNAYIQVN

-112 VKSNVKEQKESDR
+112 VESNVKEQKESDR

-149 VVDSSTATA
+149 VVDSSTTTA
-158 EEKSVAKSKIKE
+158 EEKSIAKSRIKE
-170 LHAKT
+170 LHSQT

-192 MPVTVIW
+192 MPVTIIW
-199 LNKMYDIS
+199 LNKMYEIS
-207 MDFRY
+207 MNFRY
-212 IENFPFTKEVKT
+212 IENFPYTEEVRA

-238 GQLITANLFPLK
+238 GQLITENLFPLK

-291 PCIMALPE
+291 PCIMAIPE
-299 MGELQQKYADKLT
+299 MGELQQKYVDKLT

-332 MTWKNWS
+332 MIWKNWS

-380 LQKIRPYMHP
+380 LQKLRPYMYP
-390 KPAMSMEKKEGVLL
+390 KPVMTMEKKEGVLL

-413 KTNGVLEIKQVECNS
+413 NTNGILEIKQVECNL
-428 NVTVLRFK
+428 NVTTLHFK
-436 AYYTPNYWI
+436 AYYTPNNWI
-445 RIAKEA
+445 RIAEEA

-456 DGKQYKVLKTDGI
+456 DGKQYKVLKADGI

-486 LTFEPLPKDTQS
+486 LTFEVLPKDAQT
-498 FNFQEGVG
+498 FTFQEGNG

-511 ITGIKLVK
+511 ITDIKMVK

>member
-1 MKKTLLLSLL
+1 MKNTLLTSLFL
-11 LLISLMV
+11 LVGLAM
-18 QAQNEITIDGKVAN
+18 QAQDEIIIDGKVTN
-32 VKDGLVVSL
+32 VKDGLIVSL
-41 FRTDGRVG
+41 FRRDGRVG
-49 STIAQDTIE
+49 STIATDTIE
-58 NGRFHFKVKPEK
+58 NGKFYFNVKPEK

-93 SPNAHIQVN
+93 TPNAYIQVN

-112 VKSNVKEQKESDR
+112 VESNVKEQKESDR

-149 VVDSSTATA
+149 VVDSSTTTA
-158 EEKSVAKSKIKE
+158 EEKSIAKSRIKE
-170 LHAKT
+170 LHSQT

-192 MPVTVIW
+192 MPVTIIW
-199 LNKMYDIS
+199 LNKMYEIS
-207 MDFRY
+207 MNFRY
-212 IENFPFTKEVKT
+212 IENFPSTEEVRA

-230 EEQKQSSL
+230 EVQKQSSL

-291 PCIMALPE
+291 PCIMAIPE
-299 MGELQQKYADKLT
+299 MGELQQKYVDKLT

-332 MTWKNWS
+332 MIWKNWS

-380 LQKIRPYMHP
+380 LQKLRPYMYP
-390 KPAMSMEKKEGVLL
+390 KPVMTMEKKEGVLL

-413 KTNGVLEIKQVECNS
+413 NTNGILEIKQVECNL
-428 NVTVLRFK
+428 NVTTLHFK
-436 AYYTPNYWI
+436 AYYTPNNWI
-445 RIAKEA
+445 RIAEEA

-456 DGKQYKVLKTDGI
+456 DGKQYKVLKADGI

-475 FMPESGEAEFS
+475 FMPESGETEFS
-486 LTFEPLPKDTQS
+486 LTFEVLPKDAQT
-498 FNFQEGVG
+498 FTFQEGNG

-511 ITGIKLVK
+511 ITDIKMVK

>member
-1 MKKTLLLSLL
+1 MKNTLLTSLFL
-11 LLISLMV
+11 LVGLAM
-18 QAQNEITIDGKVAN
+18 QAQDEIIIDGKVTN
-32 VKDGLVVSL
+32 VKDGLIVSL
-41 FRTDGRVG
+41 FRRDGRVG
-49 STIAQDTIE
+49 STIATDTIE
-58 NGRFHFKVKPEK
+58 NGKFYFNVKPEK

-93 SPNAHIQVN
+93 TPNAYIQVN

-112 VKSNVKEQKESDR
+112 VESNVKEQKESDR

-139 IMAEVSGCWG
+139 IMAEVNGCWG
-149 VVDSSTATA
+149 VVDSSTTTA
-158 EEKSVAKSKIKE
+158 EEKSIAKSRIKE
-170 LHAKT
+170 LHSQT

-184 KEIDMLKR
+184 KEIDMLKK
-192 MPVTVIW
+192 MPVTIIW
-199 LNKMYDIS
+199 LNKMYEIS
-207 MDFRY
+207 MNFRY
-212 IENFPFTKEVKT
+212 IENFPSTEEVRA

-291 PCIMALPE
+291 PCIMAIPE
-299 MGELQQKYADKLT
+299 MGELQQKYVDKLT

-332 MTWKNWS
+332 MIWKNWS

-365 GKMVDTWSGYGKGSL
+365 GKMVYTWSGYGKGSL
-380 LQKIRPYMHP
+380 LQKLRPYMYP
-390 KPAMSMEKKEGVLL
+390 KPVMTMEKKEGMLL

-413 KTNGVLEIKQVECNS
+413 NTNGVLEIKQVECNL
-428 NVTVLRFK
+428 NVTTLHFK
-436 AYYTPNYWI
+436 AYYTPNNWI
-445 RIAKEA
+445 RIAEEA
-451 FLSTS
+451 FLTTS
-456 DGKQYKVLKTDGI
+456 DGKQYKVLKADGI

-475 FMPESGEAEFS
+475 FMPESGETEFS
-486 LTFEPLPKDTQS
+486 LTFEALPKDAQIFT
-498 FNFQEGVG
+498 FQEGNG
-506 ENVWA
+506 KNVWA
-511 ITGIKLVK
+511 ITDIKMVK

>member
-1 MKKTLLLSLL
+1 MKNTLLTSLFL
-11 LLISLMV
+11 LVGLAM
-18 QAQNEITIDGKVAN
+18 QAQDEIIIDGKVTN
-32 VKDGLVVSL
+32 VKDGLIVSL
-41 FRTDGRVG
+41 FRRDGRVG
-49 STIAQDTIE
+49 STIATDTIE
-58 NGRFHFKVKPEK
+58 NGKFYFNVKPEK

-93 SPNAHIQVN
+93 TPNAYIQVN

-112 VKSNVKEQKESDR
+112 VESNVKEQKESDR

-149 VVDSSTATA
+149 VVDSSTTTA
-158 EEKSVAKSKIKE
+158 EEKSIAKSRIKE
-170 LHAKT
+170 LHSQT

-192 MPVTVIW
+192 MPVTIIW
-199 LNKMYDIS
+199 LNKMYGIS
-207 MDFRY
+207 MNFRY
-212 IENFPFTKEVKT
+212 IENFPYTEEVRA

-291 PCIMALPE
+291 PCIMAIPE
-299 MGELQQKYADKLT
+299 MGELQEKYVDKLT

-332 MTWKNWS
+332 MIWKNWS

-380 LQKIRPYMHP
+380 LQKLRPYMYP
-390 KPAMSMEKKEGVLL
+390 KPVMTMEKKEGVLL

-413 KTNGVLEIKQVECNS
+413 NTNGILEIKQVECNL
-428 NVTVLRFK
+428 NVTTLHFK
-436 AYYTPNYWI
+436 AYYTPNNWI
-445 RIAKEA
+445 RIAEEA

-456 DGKQYKVLKTDGI
+456 DGKQYKVLKADGI

-486 LTFEPLPKDTQS
+486 LTFEALPKDAQT
-498 FNFQEGVG
+498 FTFQEGNG

-511 ITGIKLVK
+511 ITDIKMVK